1 MTAFT
6 AWLAW
11 QAGDDPLG
19 FGLSVAFVV
28 LGLPVLAAW
37 GVWLGRRTG

>member
-1 MTAFT
+1 MTTFT

-11 QAGDDPLG
+11 QAHDDPIG
-19 FGLSVAFVV
+19 FAVAGAFV

-37 GVWLGRRTG
+37 GVWLGRGR